1 MLIKTVHN
9 DVNGMALCD
18 VRHLATSQLIYFS
31 FNLKQRQTGPKG
43 QISGT
48 NLAMKGH
55 GRICARKVI

>member
-31 FNLKQRQTGPKG
+31 FNLKQQQTGPKG
-43 QISGT
+43 Q
-48 NLAMKGH
+48 
-55 GRICARKVI
+55 RRE